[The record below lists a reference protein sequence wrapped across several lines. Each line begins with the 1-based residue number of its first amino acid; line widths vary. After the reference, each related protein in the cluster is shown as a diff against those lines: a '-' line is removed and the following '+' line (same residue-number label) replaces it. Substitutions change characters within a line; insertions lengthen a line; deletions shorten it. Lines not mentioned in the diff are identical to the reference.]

1 MLLILTLL
9 LSDPVEDARAR
20 AALAFAFAQQGR
32 AVERLAHMPEEARPP
47 KAKPDLS
54 RLTLED
60 GAALAAKARLPL
72 LVWVGNYDD
81 AELRSRLPKCV
92 QVRVES
98 WKGSAEKGIVCAP
111 LYGGGRLGI
120 INGPWPHSRRLI
132 PVAEASADEVLKEL
146 SGVWLRTSPRSAAPE
161 TERPAI
167 RPSVS
172 VAPNLAPRWS
182 GGAVLRGA
190 SC

>member
-1 MLLILTLL
+1 MLLILILL

-32 AVERLAHMPEEARPP
+32 AVERISHMPAEARPP
-47 KAKPDLS
+47 KPDLA
-54 RLTLED
+54 RLTLEE
-60 GAALAAKARLPL
+60 GATLAAKARLPL

-120 INGPWPHSRRLI
+120 INGPWPYARRLI
-132 PVAEASADEVLKEL
+132 PVAEATVDEVLKEL
-146 SGVWLRTSPRSAAPE
+146 SGAWMRTTPRSAAPE
-161 TERPAI
+161 TERLTSTSRFLSSSP
-167 RPSVS
+167 VTT
-172 VAPNLAPRWS
+172 PRWS

>member
-1 MLLILTLL
+1 MLLILVVLL
-9 LSDPVEDARAR
+9 TDPVEDARAR
-20 AALAFAFAQQGR
+20 TALAFAFAQQGR
-32 AVERLAHMPEEARPP
+32 AAERLAHMPAEARPP
-47 KAKPDLS
+47 KSKPDLS
-54 RLTLED
+54 RLTLEE

-132 PVAEASADEVLKEL
+132 PAAEASSDEVLKEL
-146 SGVWLRTSPRSAAPE
+146 SGAWIRTTPRSAVPE
-161 TERPAI
+161 TDRPVI
-167 RPSVS
+167 QPSVS

-182 GGAVLRGA
+182 GGAALRGA
-190 SC
+190 NC